1 MRRLYRPQAMDG
13 AGGRTRLEA
22 YKREDVEALV
32 AEALRKRAEL
42 REALDD
48 ARHEALARQVPQ
60 ELEVVPRTDADD
72 ALRQLESELAALRA
86 QLAHAQANLAATP
99 VAPAVPVVVPLTN
112 TPAPAPA
119 EPLPV
124 ELQPTA
130 SVPIVP
136 AAPVAPAAPAPF
148 APAPIVE
155 RVVVERPFSKATGLL
170 QVVTWSVIVAVVLI
184 VLLAWF
190 A

>member
-1 MRRLYRPQAMDG
+1 MDG

-22 YKREDVEALV
+22 YRREDVEALV
-32 AEALRKRAEL
+32 AEALRSRAEL

-60 ELEVVPRTDADD
+60 ELEVVPRTDADS
-72 ALRQLESELAALRA
+72 ALQQLEREITVLRS

-99 VAPAVPVVVPLTN
+99 VAAPVPVVVPL
-112 TPAPAPA
+112 PI
-119 EPLPV
+119 
-124 ELQPTA
+124 ELQPT
-130 SVPIVP
+130 SSIPIVP
-136 AAPVAPAAPAPF
+136 AAPVAPAAFGPAPV
-148 APAPIVE
+148 VE